1 MKIKTY
7 KYIIL
12 YVFLLILFF
21 FLFQNFKFF
30 SNYISNFHT
39 YQKIDRLKKQSI
51 VSLNSWL
58 NINWLKLWKYDKS
71 NLLLLNWNIS
81 GSLNVLSKSKSYSY
95 KDFYNLWN
103 LYFLKSYEKF
113 LNNWTWYVE
122 LNQKAISFYNT
133 SLSIIPKYKFKKNIL
148 TNLSLSK
155 KLLNFMYVY
164 SCDNLFINMILK
176 TNKLLEYINSINV
189 ILKKQIW
196 ELKKRKKYAF
206 LEKCINSFERDANK
220 NIVIIYENQTFFQ
233 NVKKWLLITLKN
245 YQWNEISC
253 YKNREWIIQKYKNSI
268 NSSFEYFNNF
278 YKTQKDLLTIFEK
291 ANIIQMTQ
299 LCKWRSKLAQKQDK
313 QNKKM
318 ENNFN
323 NLNSLAQKTKPNEE
337 HKRTNQNKQKK
348 TTNLDKKHWNKKNT
362 WKMDIKKLNESIQKK
377 IESLEKQNKNLI
389 EQIQKETTENNY
401 NPKSYLDK
409 LFKKFFGEDKD
420 FINWI
425 KHNSLGK

>member
-148 TNLSLSK
+148 TNLGLSK

-176 TNKLLEYINSINV
+176 TNNLLEYINGINV

-409 LFKKFFGEDKD
+409 LFKKFFGEDRD

>member
-148 TNLSLSK
+148 TNLGLSK

-176 TNKLLEYINSINV
+176 TNNLLEYINSINV

-299 LCKWRSKLAQKQDK
+299 LCKWRSKLAQKQNK

-409 LFKKFFGEDKD
+409 LFKRFFGEDRD

>member
-148 TNLSLSK
+148 TNLGLSK